1 MIVPEATM
9 FTVQVEACSTK
20 KCEVYCVWVCERE
33 TKSWVFILHAVL
45 NEVHAFAILRGK
57 NVSSLG
63 LTLWA
68 HCCLCTLYV
77 FMYLTGAH
85 VQWLKNFKSET
96 CSFWYFGQ
104 ISDRMERNGCSGTQW
119 ALFKW
124 LVLYSFVFFGDVI
137 TGKAFRFVSFG
148 CQ

>member
-9 FTVQVEACSTK
+9 FTVQVEASSTK
-20 KCEVYCVWVCERE
+20 KCEVCCVWVCERNKE
-33 TKSWVFILHAVL
+33 LSFHTSCCSQWGACIC
-45 NEVHAFAILRGK
+45 NIEGK
-57 NVSSLG
+57 DVSSLG

-68 HCCLCTLYV
+68 HSCLCTLYV

-96 CSFWYFGQ
+96 CSLWYFGQ

-119 ALFKW
+119 ALSKW

>member
-9 FTVQVEACSTK
+9 FTVQVEASSTK
-20 KCEVYCVWVCERE
+20 KCEVCCVWVCMRE

-45 NEVHAFAILRGK
+45 NEVHAFAILRE
-57 NVSSLG
+57 
-63 LTLWA
+63 TMWALWVLRFGPIVVYA
-68 HCCLCTLYV
+68 LYV

-96 CSFWYFGQ
+96 CSLWYFGQ

-119 ALFKW
+119 ALSKW